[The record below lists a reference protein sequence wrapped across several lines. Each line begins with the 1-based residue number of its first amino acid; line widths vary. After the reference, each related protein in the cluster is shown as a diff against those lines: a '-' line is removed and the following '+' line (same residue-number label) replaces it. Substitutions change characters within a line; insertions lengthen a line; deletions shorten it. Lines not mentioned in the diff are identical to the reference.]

1 MKTMLNTVGFKKTA
15 EELDNFALGGI
26 GENINLVKA
35 VVPAPLQRLWAILPK
50 SEKDRQEA
58 TAAMQAI
65 AFNAARGNIPGPN
78 ATSEEKYEYLR
89 NIRISA
95 HNILVMRSVL
105 GLISP
110 VAPTIQESKDVPDY
124 LKTVGIT
131 SVRAQFYD
139 YVNAITKKY
148 GGDVQNPYDMA
159 VASFVGENPSKLVYT
174 VARDE
179 KQVNVLIAKTKEM
192 KNWYLD
198 NKSLVDKY
206 GEAAFIFAPKTGD
219 FDASSYAWLE
229 AADFITNKDLDRYY
243 LDVMTAQDKRTYYD
257 IARQEK
263 EDLEKTVSPTARA
276 AIINSATAKRQ
287 AMKAANP
294 FLDAIITGGG
304 FEIAS
309 ETVMFEAL
317 EQMVQDPT
325 FKIPEASRTKVGIAV
340 TQIRDFI
347 RLAQDPSLRDSRN
360 FADAKR
366 QRKADIEALIAELLE
381 GDLIVKEANRAVFQ
395 SILDYYSR
403 DTYRV

>member
-1 MKTMLNTVGFKKTA
+1 MNHRLSIHEVVDTATVEHTAFTSSGTEFHYIDYVFTLTDGSIFTVTAFDA
-15 EELDNFALGGI
+15 EE
-26 GENINLVKA
+26 
-35 VVPAPLQRLWAILPK
+35 
-50 SEKDRQEA
+50 
-58 TAAMQAI
+58 
-65 AFNAARGNIPGPN
+65 
-78 ATSEEKYEYLR
+78 
-89 NIRISA
+89 
-95 HNILVMRSVL
+95 
-105 GLISP
+105 
-110 VAPTIQESKDVPDY
+110 
-124 LKTVGIT
+124 
-131 SVRAQFYD
+131 
-139 YVNAITKKY
+139 
-148 GGDVQNPYDMA
+148 
-159 VASFVGENPSKLVYT
+159 
-174 VARDE
+174 
-179 KQVNVLIAKTKEM
+179 
-192 KNWYLD
+192 
-198 NKSLVDKY
+198 
-206 GEAAFIFAPKTGD
+206 
-219 FDASSYAWLE
+219 
-229 AADFITNKDLDRYY
+229 
-243 LDVMTAQDKRTYYD
+243 DKRTYYD

-317 EQMVQDPT
+317 EQMVQDPA
-325 FKIPEASRTKVGIAV
+325 FKIPEASRTKVGIAI

-403 DTYRV
+403 DTYRAVS